1 MAIYM
6 ILMTGG
12 LACAQSSDFLLP
24 LKHFVVHILHPP
36 TALYQTY
43 VNQFLLARICFLR
56 ENAKSHC
63 RPKFCRQYNIN
74 IMLRK
79 PKRGAELRYKR
90 KGKRR
95 YSKHQLAAQTDH
107 PDAVMPGG
115 TITIQPTNQEI
126 NQATNQATTN
136 QATTPVYEEVEVYSF
151 ADALFGDLN
160 DLHEA
165 QNIIVKHLES
175 RRYSIAFLFV
185 HIHNAP
191 PRKTWYDKD
200 GVVTKIKAALCIPTG
215 TCIKKVLEEI
225 MFCCESGI
233 QYAPKMLSGRGLH

>member
-1 MAIYM
+1 MPRKAKN
-6 ILMTGG
+6 G
-12 LACAQSSDFLLP
+12 AKLL
-24 LKHFVVHILHPP
+24 I
-36 TALYQTY
+36 
-43 VNQFLLARICFLR
+43 
-56 ENAKSHC
+56 
-63 RPKFCRQYNIN
+63 
-74 IMLRK
+74 
-79 PKRGAELRYKR
+79 KR
-90 KGKRR
+90 KKATKTSTRN
-95 YSKHQLAAQTDH
+95 YNKHQLATQTDL
-107 PDAVMPGG
+107 PDEAMPGG
-115 TITIQPTNQEI
+115 PRRPPRI
-126 NQATNQATTN
+126 NQATNQATT
-136 QATTPVYEEVEVYSF
+136 PVFEEVEVYSF

-165 QNIIVKHLES
+165 HNIIVKHLES

-200 GVVTKIKAALCIPTG
+200 GVVTKIKVALCIPTG